1 MRMRNVWLVGG
12 DARQAALAAAL
23 EEDGHMVHTFA
34 LGGRNATLAGMD
46 RADCVILPLPAM
58 TGEGLLHAPLRREQ
72 YRMEDILDVL
82 RPDQPVFAGMADE
95 RLRRLTA
102 ERGLPLYDYFAREEL
117 AVRNAVPTAEGAI
130 RIALSELPVTLHG
143 ARVLLVGFGRL
154 SRALAPR
161 LQGLGARVCAAARS
175 SHQRALAE
183 SMGLDTEGL
192 DRLTDWLCAYDLVIN
207 TVPAPVLGAEEL
219 AAMKEGVLVIDLAS
233 RPGGVDF
240 PAAEQLGVKAVHA
253 LSLPGKEAPVTAGRY
268 IRDTVYHMME
278 ELGV

>member
-1 MRMRNVWLVGG
+1 MKHIWVVGG
-12 DARQAALAAAL
+12 DPRQAALAAAL
-23 EEDGHMVHTFA
+23 EEDGHVVHTFA
-34 LGGRNATLAGMD
+34 LGQGEDTLAGID
-46 RADCVILPLPAM
+46 RADCVILPLPSV
-58 TGEGLLHAPLRREQ
+58 TGEGLLHAPLCNGR
-72 YRMEDILDVL
+72 YPMEDILDAL
-82 RPDQPVFAGMADE
+82 RPGQPVFAGMADE
-95 RLRRLTA
+95 RLRRLTE

-117 AVRNAVPTAEGAI
+117 TVRNAVPTAEGAI
-130 RIALSELPVTLHG
+130 RIALSELPITLHG

-154 SRALAPR
+154 SRALSPR

-175 SHQRALAE
+175 PHQRALAE
-183 SMGLDTEGL
+183 SMGLETEGL
-192 DRLTDWLCAYDLVIN
+192 DRLPDWLCAYDLVIN
-207 TVPAPVLGAEEL
+207 TVPALVLGEKEL

-240 PAAEQLGVKAVHA
+240 AAAEQLGVKAIHA

>member
-1 MRMRNVWLVGG
+1 M
-12 DARQAALAAAL
+12 
-23 EEDGHMVHTFA
+23 
-34 LGGRNATLAGMD
+34 
-46 RADCVILPLPAM
+46 
-58 TGEGLLHAPLRREQ
+58 
-72 YRMEDILDVL
+72 
-82 RPDQPVFAGMADE
+82 
-95 RLRRLTA
+95 
-102 ERGLPLYDYFAREEL
+102 
-117 AVRNAVPTAEGAI
+117 
-130 RIALSELPVTLHG
+130 
-143 ARVLLVGFGRL
+143 GFGRL

-192 DRLTDWLCAYDLVIN
+192 DRLPDWLCAYDLVIN
-207 TVPAPVLGAEEL
+207 TVPALVLGEKEL

-240 PAAEQLGVKAVHA
+240 AAAEQLGVKAIHA

>member
-1 MRMRNVWLVGG
+1 MKHIWVVGG
-12 DARQAALAAAL
+12 DPRQAALAAAL
-23 EEDGHMVHTFA
+23 EEDGHVVHTFA
-34 LGGRNATLAGMD
+34 LGQGEDTLAGID
-46 RADCVILPLPAM
+46 RADCVILPLPSV
-58 TGEGLLHAPLRREQ
+58 TGEGLLHAPLCNGR
-72 YRMEDILDVL
+72 YPMEDILDAL
-82 RPDQPVFAGMADE
+82 RSGQPVFAGMADE
-95 RLRRLTA
+95 RLRRLTE

-117 AVRNAVPTAEGAI
+117 TVRNAVPTAEGAI
-130 RIALSELPVTLHG
+130 RIALSELPITLHG

-192 DRLTDWLCAYDLVIN
+192 DRLPDWLCVYDLVIN
-207 TVPAPVLGAEEL
+207 TVPALVLGEKEL

-240 PAAEQLGVKAVHA
+240 AAAEQLGVKAIHA